1 VRARLG
7 PDASGPRQATVRLER
22 LAGRAMIEFKRIA
35 YATVQVGEEL
45 YSTDLVVKP
54 EDIDT
59 FAYAVDDHHPWYFD
73 DSPFG
78 GPIGHP
84 TLAANQA
91 LLMRHNKYIVDAG
104 LHAQMQ
110 FEFVRPIR
118 VGMRVRTL
126 GRVIDK
132 YEKRGRYY
140 MVTEFVTTEE
150 SGEVLVRGQFTQ
162 MIFPD

>member
-1 VRARLG
+1 
-7 PDASGPRQATVRLER
+7 
-22 LAGRAMIEFKRIA
+22 MIEFKGIA
-35 YATVQVGEEL
+35 YATVQVGEEF

-78 GPIGHP
+78 GPIAHP
-84 TLAANQA
+84 TLLANQA

-110 FEFVRPIR
+110 FEFLRPVR
-118 VGMRVRTL
+118 VGMRVRTR

-132 YEKRGRYY
+132 YEKRGRHY
-140 MVTEFVTTEE
+140 MVTEFVTAEE

>member
-1 VRARLG
+1 
-7 PDASGPRQATVRLER
+7 
-22 LAGRAMIEFKRIA
+22 MIAFRRIA
-35 YATVQVGEEL
+35 YDTVQVGEEL
-45 YSTDLVVKP
+45 ESTDLVVKP

-59 FAYAVDDHHPWYFD
+59 FAYAVDDHHPWYFE
-73 DSPFG
+73 DSPLD
-78 GPIGHP
+78 GPIAPP
-84 TLAANQA
+84 TLTANQA

-104 LHAQMQ
+104 LHAAMQ

-118 VGMRVRTL
+118 VGMRVRTR

-132 YEKRGRYY
+132 YEKRGRHY

-150 SGEVLVRGQFTQ
+150 SGDVLVRGQFTQ